1 MMNVIMNF
9 YSEQKWVL
17 DGDIG
22 PGMKVG
28 PDDERRQHNRNMRV
42 MRVARLAAP
51 DVDAE
56 GLGMVRDVSPG
67 GMMIDAHF
75 ELDLGQTVSI
85 ALLDDQELTGTVVWK
100 ENSMIGVSFA
110 KEVPVE
116 EILAKPS
123 AKPDGKRARL
133 PRFAMQRPVQIKID
147 ASLID
152 AMLHDVSQRGAKLQ
166 CEGKLRVHNNV
177 LVRAEGQRAVA
188 ATVKW
193 RAGDM
198 LGVEFHRLLPVGEL
212 EQWLKP

>member
-1 MMNVIMNF
+1 MILR
-9 YSEQKWVL
+9 SEHIREA
-17 DGDIG
+17 DGDSG
-22 PGMKVG
+22 ASMNDG
-28 PDDERRQHNRNMRV
+28 DEADRRQHARNMRV

-51 DVDAE
+51 DLHTE

-75 ELDLGQTVSI
+75 DLQLGQTVSI

-100 ENSMIGVSFA
+100 EGSMIGVSFA
-110 KEVPVE
+110 HEVPVDQ
-116 EILAKPS
+116 ILAKPS
-123 AKPDGKRARL
+123 AQPDGKRARL
-133 PRFAMQRPVQIKID
+133 PRFTVQRLVQLKLDAAMV
-147 ASLID
+147 D

-166 CEGKLRVHNNV
+166 CEGKLRVHNNI
-177 LVRAEGQRAVA
+177 LVRADGLRAVA

-198 LGVEFHRLLPVGEL
+198 LGVEFHRLLPVSEL